1 MLLTNY
7 CFITIWRC
15 IRLKKSKRLFLLSLI
30 LFLTL
35 SAVASAKVVEV
46 EFWHSMTGSRL
57 EVLKKVVDG
66 FNAIDPEQQI
76 LPVLVGTYEEGLARF
91 LAAYPVKQE
100 PGIIG
105 VYEVGTQAM
114 HDSGMIIPVYQIPEM
129 LGQEWDLGQYVRPI
143 VAYYS
148 KDGNLWSWPFASST
162 AMIYYNADHMRQ
174 AGLDPDKPPTTWDEM
189 HEYGLK
195 LLEAGVVKNAL
206 SFGWPDWMLEQQL
219 AIHDLEYANAGNGR
233 RGYPTEVSWPNKFT
247 DELMTKWGEMAK
259 DKVWIYGG
267 TEYNANG
274 AFQTGELTFLMQS
287 TSSLDGIL
295 KTVGDKFEVRTT
307 FLPRLSNEYAR
318 GNSLIG
324 GNSLYVSNQVT
335 TEELN
340 VIFEFFK
347 YLSQTE
353 VDVFWHKNTGY
364 FPSTNAAV
372 QALMDSG
379 WFKQSPNHL
388 TAFLQILSGKTD
400 TDAAAGMRMG
410 VFAQAREWARDAI
423 EKISRGEDQR
433 AAMEYSAKQ
442 IERLMKDYNEFI
454 Q

>member
-1 MLLTNY
+1 MKNLSNRIL
-7 CFITIWRC
+7 
-15 IRLKKSKRLFLLSLI
+15 LLSLVFV
-30 LFLTL
+30 LAF
-35 SAVASAKVVEV
+35 SALVSAKVVEV

-57 EVLKKVVDG
+57 EVLKKVVEG
-66 FNAIDPEQQI
+66 FNAINPEQQI
-76 LPVLVGTYEEGLARF
+76 VPILVGTYEEGLARF

-114 HDSGMIIPVYQIPEM
+114 HDSGMIIPAYQIPER
-129 LGQEWDLGQYVRPI
+129 LGQEWDFGQYSRPI
-143 VAYYS
+143 VSYYS

-162 AMIYYNADHMRQ
+162 AMLYYNADHLRA
-174 AGLDPDKPPTTWDEM
+174 AGLDPDKPPTTWDEI

-195 LLEAGVVKNAL
+195 LLESGVVKNVF
-206 SFGWPDWMLEQQL
+206 STGWPDWIFENQL
-219 AIHDLEYANAGNGR
+219 ALHNLEFCNEGNGR
-233 RGYPTEVSWPNKFT
+233 QGYPTKVSWPNAFT
-247 DELMTKWGEMAK
+247 DELMTKWGQMAK

-274 AFQTGELTFLMQS
+274 AFQTGELTFLVQS

-307 FLPRLSNEYAR
+307 FLPRLEGYAR

-335 TEELN
+335 QEELE

-347 YLSQTE
+347 YLSRTE
-353 VDVFWHKNTGY
+353 VDVYWHKNTGY

-372 QALMDSG
+372 QELMNSG
-379 WFKQSPNHL
+379 WFRQSPNHL

-400 TDAAAGMRMG
+400 SDAAAGMRMG
-410 VFAQAREWARDAI
+410 VFVQAREWVRDAV
-423 EKISRGEDQR
+423 EKVSRGEDQR
-433 AAMEYSAKQ
+433 AALEYSAKQ
-442 IERLMKDYNEFI
+442 IEALLAEYNEFI
-454 Q
+454 K

>member
-1 MLLTNY
+1 MKNLSNRIL
-7 CFITIWRC
+7 
-15 IRLKKSKRLFLLSLI
+15 LLSLVFV
-30 LFLTL
+30 LVL
-35 SAVASAKVVEV
+35 AGVASAKVVEV

-57 EVLKKVVDG
+57 EVFKKVVAG
-66 FNAIDPEQQI
+66 FNEINPEQQI

-114 HDSGMIIPVYQIPEM
+114 HDSGMIIPAYQIPGM
-129 LGQEWDLGQYVRPI
+129 LGQEWDFGQYIRPI
-143 VAYYS
+143 VSYYS

-162 AMIYYNADHMRQ
+162 AMIYYNADHLRQ

-206 SFGWPDWMLEQQL
+206 SFGWPDWMLENQL
-219 AIHDLEYANAGNGR
+219 ALHDLEYANAGNGR
-233 RGYPTEVSWPNKFT
+233 LGYPTEVSWPNEFT
-247 DELMTKWGEMAK
+247 DKLMTKWSEMAK

-267 TEYNANG
+267 AEYNANG

-307 FLPRLSNEYAR
+307 FLPRLNNDYPR
-318 GNSLIG
+318 GSSLIG
-324 GNSLYVSNQVT
+324 GNSLYVSNQVSK
-335 TEELN
+335 EELE

-347 YLSQTE
+347 YLSRTE
-353 VDVFWHKNTGY
+353 VDVFWHQNTGY

-372 QALMDSG
+372 QALMNSG
-379 WFKQSPNHL
+379 WFKDSPNHL

-400 TDAAAGMRMG
+400 SDASAGMRMG

-433 AAMEYSAKQ
+433 AAMEYSAQQ
-442 IERLMKDYNEFI
+442 IKKLLEEYNEFI
-454 Q
+454 N

>member
-1 MLLTNY
+1 M
-7 CFITIWRC
+7 R
-15 IRLKKSKRLFLLSLI
+15 RLSKHVLLLSLVLVI
-30 LFLTL
+30 TL
-35 SAVASAKVVEV
+35 STVASAQVIQVD
-46 EFWHSMTGSRL
+46 FWHSMTGSRL

-66 FNAIDPEQQI
+66 FNQINPNQQI
-76 LPVLVGTYEEGLARF
+76 NPVLVGTYEEGLARF

-114 HDSGMIIPVYQIPEM
+114 HDSGMIIPVYQIPGM

-162 AMIYYNADHMRQ
+162 AMIYYNADHLRQ
-174 AGLDPDKPPTTWDEM
+174 AGLDPDKPPTTWQEM
-189 HEYGLK
+189 YDYGLI
-195 LLEAGVVKNAL
+195 LVNEGVVKYAL

-219 AIHDLEYANAGNGR
+219 AIHDLEYVNAGNGR
-233 RGYPTEVSWPNKFT
+233 QGYPTEVSWPNDFT
-247 DELMTKWGEMAK
+247 DELMAIWGQMAN

-295 KTVGDKFEVRTT
+295 KTVGDAFEVRTT

-324 GNSLYVSNQVT
+324 GNSLYVSNQVSD
-335 TEELN
+335 EELN

-347 YLSQTE
+347 YLSRTD

-372 QALMDSG
+372 QSLMDSG
-379 WFKQSPNHL
+379 WFIQSPNHL

-400 TDAAAGMRMG
+400 TDASAGMRMG

-423 EKISRGEDQR
+423 EKISRGQDQR

-442 IERLMKDYNEFI
+442 IEQLMKDYNEFI
-454 Q
+454 K